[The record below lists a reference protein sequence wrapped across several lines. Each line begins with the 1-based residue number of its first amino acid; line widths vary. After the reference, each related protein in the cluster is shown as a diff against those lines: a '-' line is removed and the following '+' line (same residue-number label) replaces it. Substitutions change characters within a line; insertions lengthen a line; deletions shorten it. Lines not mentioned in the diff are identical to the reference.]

1 MEDIDASG
9 DTSIDFYK
17 FRRHTDPDL
26 FNHSIFSRK
35 SEISNLYL
43 EIGDDQKHR
52 TYAILQES
60 RPDFNNIKLR
70 YFLLIYSNPTWKFFV
85 VMSLCLSYIIDTC
98 LYTFFRPRQR
108 SNWLIIIV
116 VALNLIFTLDVVMVV
131 GLKFSKKWRKS
142 LNLVEP
148 DLPKVIIDMIVA
160 VPYSLLYLAKFGENA
175 PFDFFAIAPLAALI
189 RIYRI
194 VEYFYKK
201 SMQAGSNQWSA
212 FLGQYLLFF
221 VLSAHS
227 WTCIWYLFSY
237 SGFDIHKI
245 RNSWSVSAVYL
256 PTETT
261 YDWYFVCAY
270 WSVMYLT
277 TNALGDLYP
286 VTTTERIMATLAI
299 LLGFALTT
307 IVLVGSLTSQ
317 FITITTRRSKYVRQM
332 NKIQNHLKLI
342 HMDEDTTRR
351 IIR

>member
-1 MEDIDASG
+1 MSRE
-9 DTSIDFYK
+9 TSLDFYK
-17 FRRHTDPDL
+17 FRRKTDTGDL
-26 FNHSIFSRK
+26 FNHNIFAKK
-35 SEISNLYL
+35 SDLSNIFL
-43 EIGDDQKHR
+43 EIGDDKKHR

-98 LYTFFRPRQR
+98 LYTFFRPKQR

-148 DLPKVIIDMIVA
+148 DLTKVIIDIIVA
-160 VPYSLLYLAKFGENA
+160 VPYSLLYLAKFEENA

-194 VEYFYKK
+194 VEHFYQK

-237 SGFDIHKI
+237 RGFDIHKI

-286 VTTTERIMATLAI
+286 VTTTERIMATLAV